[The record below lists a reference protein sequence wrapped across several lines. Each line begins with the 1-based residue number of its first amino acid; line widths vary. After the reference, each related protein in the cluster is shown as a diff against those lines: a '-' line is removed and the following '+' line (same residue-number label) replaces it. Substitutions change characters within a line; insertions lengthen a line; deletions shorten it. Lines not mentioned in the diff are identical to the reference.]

1 MLRDLWAKIKEAII
15 SILPVTLMIILLGFT
30 PLYDLKASEFV
41 TFIISAIVLMIGIG
55 FFSLGADIAMQP
67 MGEQV
72 GSNLIKT
79 RKLPLIIFI
88 TLILGIL
95 VTIAEPDLTVI
106 AKQIGTAVN
115 TNLSV
120 GQWMLIITIGVGVG
134 IFLVLSILKIIFNKD
149 LTTLLMFAYLI
160 LFAVT
165 CVLLT
170 RKPEYLSMTFDL
182 GGVTTGP
189 LSGPFIMAMGLGVAT
204 VIGGRGTKENSFG
217 LVALCSVGPI
227 IAAIVLMSIVK
238 GGQLNDLLSGY
249 GYHSGAKEIFEK
261 LAENAGTV
269 LLSVVLIFGAFLI
282 LNAIFIKLPK
292 VKLVKFLIG
301 IIYTF
306 AGVTLFLSAAEIG
319 FLPTGYKIGEQLA
332 SNKQA
337 LIIFGFVIG
346 FVVVL
351 AEPTLHV
358 LTKQV
363 EEVTT
368 GAINKKTMLIALC
381 IGIGIAICL
390 SMIKIVCKFSVLWFL
405 IPGYLISFIL
415 SFFVPKIYTGVA
427 FDAGGVASGPLTSTF
442 IVPMAIGVCS
452 IVYRDNNLEIIRQGY
467 GIVAMVAMTPLITIQ
482 ILGFKSVLQTI
493 IIKKRRLKAIENTD
507 NDDQIIDFM

>member
-189 LSGPFIMAMGLGVAT
+189 L
-204 VIGGRGTKENSFG
+204 
-217 LVALCSVGPI
+217 
-227 IAAIVLMSIVK
+227 
-238 GGQLNDLLSGY
+238 
-249 GYHSGAKEIFEK
+249 
-261 LAENAGTV
+261 
-269 LLSVVLIFGAFLI
+269 
-282 LNAIFIKLPK
+282 
-292 VKLVKFLIG
+292 
-301 IIYTF
+301 
-306 AGVTLFLSAAEIG
+306 
-319 FLPTGYKIGEQLA
+319 
-332 SNKQA
+332 
-337 LIIFGFVIG
+337 
-346 FVVVL
+346 
-351 AEPTLHV
+351 
-358 LTKQV
+358 
-363 EEVTT
+363 
-368 GAINKKTMLIALC
+368 
-381 IGIGIAICL
+381 
-390 SMIKIVCKFSVLWFL
+390 
-405 IPGYLISFIL
+405 
-415 SFFVPKIYTGVA
+415 
-427 FDAGGVASGPLTSTF
+427 
-442 IVPMAIGVCS
+442 
-452 IVYRDNNLEIIRQGY
+452 
-467 GIVAMVAMTPLITIQ
+467 
-482 ILGFKSVLQTI
+482 
-493 IIKKRRLKAIENTD
+493 
-507 NDDQIIDFM
+507 